1 MDSLNGRSF
10 NRRSLLSHIRGNKVL
25 RASPTTLVVCCH
37 RATPTERS
45 HPPVPEN
52 KRAAH
57 GCCSSPF
64 FHALLKR
71 PDCLSFSRYH
81 AEFLLLFLPPI
92 RLPLIIS
99 ENRVHRP
106 SSKQFPTNIDSLA
119 YTTASPFESL
129 VSSFASTSSPSW
141 SLHRDRPPLRLR

>member
-1 MDSLNGRSF
+1 MEEALIDVAFFLTSVEIKCCARVRPRWLSVAIARL
-10 NRRSLLSHIRGNKVL
+10 RRNE
-25 RASPTTLVVCCH
+25 
-37 RATPTERS
+37 AT
-45 HPPVPEN
+45 PPVPEN